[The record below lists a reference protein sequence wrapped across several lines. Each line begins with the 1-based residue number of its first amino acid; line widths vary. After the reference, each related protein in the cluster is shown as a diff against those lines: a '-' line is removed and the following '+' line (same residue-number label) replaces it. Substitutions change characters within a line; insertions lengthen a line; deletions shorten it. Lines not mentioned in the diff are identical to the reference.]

1 MASSPPDLASEK
13 SGLAILSF
21 GQELNL
27 DQWFLGHP
35 DAKGVWIR
43 FAKKGAGV
51 CVFQPYGDHRGIPV
65 NACDTYSVLNP
76 TTA

>member
-13 SGLAILSF
+13 SGLAILSL
-21 GQELNL
+21 GQELDL

-43 FAKKGAGV
+43 FTKKGARV
-51 CVFQPYGDHRGIPV
+51 CVFQPSVTIEGYRLTPVIPIQ
-65 NACDTYSVLNP
+65 C
-76 TTA
+76 